1 MSRRLR
7 KWLTVFAVVLT
18 VGALIAL
25 SQRGERANEARTPA
39 EENHVVLTP
48 R

>member
-1 MSRRLR
+1 MSERMR

-25 SQRGERANEARTPA
+25 SQRGERVNEARTPA
-39 EENHVVLTP
+39 ESNHVVLAP

>member
-25 SQRGERANEARTPA
+25 SQRGERINEVRTPV
-39 EENHVVLTP
+39 EGNHVVLAP